1 MKIFITNCIF
11 KLNDKLDT
19 CPTYITGT
27 GVQQETGAE
36 LNGLLQ
42 CKGGTENLVDVA
54 KFPKDNDNW
63 SLSVAFHDNVVSAIP
78 GRANTFCILPHNGS
92 HSLMETHTR
101 KEIVEQNHHA
111 RFRRINGPVWY
122 NIHYLISFA
131 YWTYWLLNEDDFSI
145 IHQPYGLESPPPLSP
160 SFVLSGNQLSQRSC
174 PDVGKCKKQK
184 LTTLVLPY
192 ASLGGTKITSV
203 RDFQQLVGPS
213 QNDAPKFGKTSTA
226 P

>member
-1 MKIFITNCIF
+1 MTNLIHVPSTLPVLVYNRKPAQNLMVCCNAKAGQKIWSMLPNFRRIMT
-11 KLNDKLDT
+11 
-19 CPTYITGT
+19 TG
-27 GVQQETGAE
+27 
-36 LNGLLQ
+36 LFPLLSM
-42 CKGGTENLVDVA
+42 TM
-54 KFPKDNDNW
+54 W
-63 SLSVAFHDNVVSAIP
+63 SLQYQAEQ
-78 GRANTFCILPHNGS
+78 TLLPHNGS